1 MAAYPPTMRW
11 RALGPVPLGLVGFTL
26 ACAFLLWGLGE
37 AGLWSDTELPVFDRA
52 RAALGDALSGLERS
66 PPLPDLIRARGL
78 AALGGAL
85 GLRLPH
91 ALAAAAIIGLAV
103 GWIRSQGRSVS
114 LSLLGGAV
122 AASLPILSLSGRT
135 ALGNPVAELM
145 SVVAVLSLWAATKQN
160 GSVRTRSVFSLL
172 AVAALG
178 GGVASSGLLLGA
190 GLPLAVAALS
200 PGVTPRVRAA
210 LGIASGISV
219 LVSIRLVLDQGDGFI
234 PLLGAAKDLELLD
247 KPEARRFADGL
258 EDFGY
263 QVFPWAGLAMVG
275 AATGR
280 AEVRAPAIWLVIAL
294 AFTSGWSMLYG
305 PTPAPLSLPLAACA
319 VAAVARILDP
329 AAAGWER
336 RLALFVAAA
345 AALVISKDGSL
356 LPSRLVAP
364 TELRNNEH
372 TFPDEALH
380 AEDELGGMGKT
391 LFYAVVLAGL
401 LGRRR
406 EPGRLE
412 RVASRIP
419 DPARD
424 ALIVGAFA
432 AAACTNAWTH
442 GHALVPRTGAL
453 LSPKRPL
460 DRLDAWVESGALPPT
475 LGVHRVRDR
484 GLAMYGPDAT
494 EVLVGRRDLLQWFD
508 TDEPATA
515 MIRVGDY
522 PPLFQASRQ
531 HGRPLYVL
539 DDSHA
544 RLRLVSNRLPP
555 DATNQDPLAD
565 IVLDEAPQLAQ
576 QTRLNFDGYIEV
588 VGWEIDGPLRRG
600 KEHTLQLAIRVLRPL
615 PAGSKLYARM
625 LKGRLSRIGGEPH
638 EFADGL
644 YPCNL
649 WRKGD
654 IIWHRWTFQTPP
666 LEVMPGEY
674 DILLGIRRSEK
685 KNYPIQIPE
694 GDKGEFGVEVRGRKR
709 EFAKIGTVTVW

>member
-1 MAAYPPTMRW
+1 MRW
-11 RALGPVPLGLVGFTL
+11 RALGPVPLGLVGFVL
-26 ACAFLLWGLGE
+26 ACVFWMWGLDD
-37 AGLWSDTELPVFDRA
+37 AGLWSDAELPVFDRA

-66 PPLPDLIRARGL
+66 PALPDLIRARGV
-78 AALGGAL
+78 AVLGGAL
-85 GLRLPH
+85 GLRFTH
-91 ALAAAAIIGLAV
+91 AVATAATVGLAV
-103 GWIRSQGRSVS
+103 AWIRSQGRPVG

-122 AASLPILSLSGRT
+122 ALSMPMLSLSGRT
-135 ALGNPVAELM
+135 ALGNPVAELL
-145 SVVAVLSLWAATKQN
+145 SVVAVLSLWAATRPDN
-160 GSVRTRSVFSLL
+160 PARTRWVYAVV

-178 GGVASSGLLLGA
+178 GGVASCGLLLGA

-210 LGIASGISV
+210 LGIASGVAV
-219 LVSIRLVLDQGDGFI
+219 LVSIRLILDQGDGFI

-263 QVFPWAGLAMVG
+263 QIFPWAGLAMVG

-280 AEVRAPAIWLVIAL
+280 AEVRAPAIWLVVAL
-294 AFTSGWSMLYG
+294 AFNAGWSMLYG
-305 PTPAPLSLPLAACA
+305 PTPASLGVPAAACV

-336 RLALFVAAA
+336 RIALFVAAA
-345 AALVISKDGSL
+345 AALVVSKDGGL
-356 LPSRLVAP
+356 LPNRLVAP
-364 TELRNNEH
+364 TELRVHEH
-372 TFPDEALH
+372 TFPDEALD
-380 AEDELGGMGKT
+380 AKDDLGGMGKSV
-391 LFYAVVLAGL
+391 FYAIVLAGF

-406 EPGRLE
+406 EPGGLE
-412 RVASRIP
+412 RVVSRIP

-424 ALIVGAFA
+424 ALVVGAFA
-432 AAACTNAWTH
+432 LAACSNAWTH
-442 GHALVPRTGAL
+442 GHVLLPRTGAL
-453 LSPKRPL
+453 MSPKQPL
-460 DRLDAWVESGALPPT
+460 QRLSAWVESGALPPT

-484 GLAMYGPDAT
+484 GLTMYGPDAT
-494 EVLVGRRDLLQWFD
+494 EVLSGRRDLLQWFD
-508 TDEPATA
+508 TDEPAAA

-531 HGRPLYVL
+531 QGRPVYVL

-544 RLRLVSNRLPP
+544 RLRLVANRLPD
-555 DATNQDPLAD
+555 DADNRDALAE
-565 IVLDEAPQLAQ
+565 IVLDEPPQLEHE
-576 QTRLNFDGYIEV
+576 TLLNFDNYIEI

-600 KEHTLQLAIRVLRPL
+600 KEHTLQLGIRVLRPL

-644 YPCNL
+644 YPSNL

-674 DILLGIRRSEK
+674 DILLGVRRSEK
-685 KNYPIQIPE
+685 ANYPIQIPE
-694 GDKGEFGVEVRGRKR
+694 GKQGEFGVEVRGRKR